1 MINPYENIIIGNFL
15 YSLGRAM
22 GMHPKGAGVEGVVN
36 LLQQTPLDP
45 VLGDVML
52 HFPAVWRLI
61 EFKRTGAAMDK
72 EYVKYQM
79 LHAATK
85 RRPRLR
91 EACRRLH
98 WYVVSGPQDVLVAG
112 DPKEFAIRVRPYLD
126 LHDTGGITL
135 EKFIQSIVEEAC
147 SDPILSTDELDLCL
161 KIIQTF
167 GSLKGLHSS
176 GLLVGVGG
184 SGGLTYVPITDI
196 SDLRGTASMLRER
209 LLAAALQREESHT
222 AFSNKVRQAMLER
235 ESVRSRSY
243 ESGLTR

>member
-22 GMHPKGAGVEGVVN
+22 GMHPKGAGVDGVVN

-72 EYVKYQM
+72 EYAKYQM

-85 RRPRLR
+85 REPSLR
-91 EACRRLH
+91 EASRRLH
-98 WYVVSGPQDVLVAG
+98 WYVVSGPQDALEAG
-112 DPKEFAIRVRPYLD
+112 NPKEFAIRVRPYLD

-135 EKFIQSIVEEAC
+135 EKFIQGIVEDAY
-147 SDPILSTDELDLCL
+147 SDPILSNDELDLCL
-161 KIIQTF
+161 KIIKTF
-167 GSLKGLHSS
+167 GSLKGLQSS

-196 SDLRGTASMLRER
+196 SDLRGTASMLKER

-222 AFSNKVRQAMLER
+222 AFSDKVRQAMLER

-243 ESGLTR
+243 DSGLTR